1 MKFNTQTPPTGTVRD
16 WIDHRADSTPDA
28 ASHFFP
34 DKGTTITWGEL
45 RDAACDVAYRL
56 TALGIDKGES
66 VAICKPNGRNAII
79 CLFGIFYG
87 GFRATPLD
95 LSVGPSALGHAINH
109 SKIRYIFLG
118 KSQVS
123 LFGAALSEVDAHPC
137 TIPVDTH
144 IMFPGA
150 GKLQDV
156 DLHDITA
163 DDHALLMYT
172 SGTTGVPKG
181 VVHTQASLLAG
192 GWATSIAHD
201 LTPSDRAFC
210 VLPFYNI
217 NGLCVTL
224 IAPLVSGSQV
234 VMAIEFTVKK
244 FWQHCEDYEA
254 TWFSAVPTILSRL
267 LHSDRV
273 PNDACKNRMRFGR
286 SACAPLAPELQ
297 TNFEDKFGITIIE
310 TMGLTEAA
318 ASILASPLLPK
329 QRKIGSSGVGCGND
343 VAIFNHKQKPVKSG
357 VTGELVVRGPNILKE
372 YLDNPEA
379 TKAALIHD
387 GWFRT
392 GDMGYQDEDGFVFV
406 TGRLKELII
415 KGGENIAPREI
426 DDVLYS
432 HKEVIEAAA
441 FANQCET
448 HGQRIEA
455 AVVTPIGSIVSGDEL
470 IELCRNNLGA
480 LKCPDRIHFVK
491 ELPKGASGQIQRLK
505 LKELFSE

>member
-1 MKFNTQTPPTGTVRD
+1 MRFDSQTPPKGTVRD
-16 WIDHRADSTPDA
+16 WINHRADITPDEV
-28 ASHFFP
+28 SHFFP
-34 DKGTTITWGEL
+34 DKGTTLTWGEL
-45 RDAACDVAYRL
+45 RDSARDVAYRL

-95 LSVGPSALGHAINH
+95 LSVEASQLGHSINH
-109 SKIRYIFLG
+109 CKCRYIFLG
-118 KSQVS
+118 KSQVG

-156 DLHDITA
+156 ALHDITA

-181 VVHTQASLLAG
+181 VVHTHASLLAG

-201 LTPSDRAFC
+201 LTSEDRAFC
-210 VLPFYNI
+210 VLPYYNI

-224 IAPLVSGSQV
+224 IAPLISGGQV
-234 VMAIEFTVKK
+234 AMAIKFSASK

-254 TWFSAVPTILSRL
+254 TWFSAVPTILSHL

-273 PNDACKNRMRFGR
+273 PNEMCKNRMRFGR
-286 SACAPLAPELQ
+286 SACAPLAPEVQ
-297 TNFEDKFGITIIE
+297 TSFEEKFGVTIIE

-318 ASILASPLLPK
+318 ASILASPLPPK
-329 QRKIGSSGVGCGND
+329 QRKLGSSGIACGNEI
-343 VAIFNHKQKPVKSG
+343 AIFNHKQEPVKTG
-357 VTGELVVRGPNILKE
+357 MTGELVVRGPNILKE

-379 TKAALIHD
+379 TKAVLIHD

-392 GDMGYQDEDGFVFV
+392 GDMGYQDEDGYVFV

-432 HKEVIEAAA
+432 HKEVIEAAV
-441 FANQCET
+441 FASQCET
-448 HGQRIEA
+448 HGQRIDA
-455 AVVTPIGSIVSGDEL
+455 AVVTPVGSTVSGAEL
-470 IELCRNNLGA
+470 IELCKSKLGPY
-480 LKCPDRIHFVK
+480 KCPDNIHFVK